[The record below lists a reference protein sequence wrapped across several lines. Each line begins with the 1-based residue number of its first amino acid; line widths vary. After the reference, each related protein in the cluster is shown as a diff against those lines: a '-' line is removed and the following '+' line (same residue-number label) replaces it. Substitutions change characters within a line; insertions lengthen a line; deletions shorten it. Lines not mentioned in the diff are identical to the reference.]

1 MRLPI
6 AAALIVAAA
15 SLSGC
20 YVDRRSADPQPV
32 VIQREAAPVP
42 APGTT
47 TYITPGQPS
56 STVVVEPAR
65 RY

>member
-1 MRLPI
+1 MRLHIAAVVII
-6 AAALIVAAA
+6 AAAPLA
-15 SLSGC
+15 GC
-20 YVDRRSADPQPV
+20 YVENRPADPRPV
-32 VIQREAAPVP
+32 VIQREAAPTP

-56 STVVVEPAR
+56 STVVVEPR

>member
-1 MRLPI
+1 MRLHI
-6 AAALIVAAA
+6 AAAIIVAAA
-15 SLSGC
+15 PLSGC
-20 YVDRRSADPQPV
+20 YVERRVSDPQPV
-32 VIQREAAPVP
+32 VIQQPQAQTP

-56 STVVVEPAR
+56 STVVVEPSR

>member
-1 MRLPI
+1 MRLHI
-6 AAALIVAAA
+6 AAAIVVAAA
-15 SLSGC
+15 PLSGC
-20 YVDRRSADPQPV
+20 YVDRRADPTPV
-32 VIQREAAPVP
+32 VIQREAAPTP

-47 TYITPGQPS
+47 TYITPGLPS